1 MTPWGEIFEGTL
13 RTVAVMGYQS
23 IVLSALSP
31 ADLGS
36 PKALDRLVGIFN
48 EAGRLCASHETTF
61 GYHSHD
67 FDFKSVDGIVPFD
80 YLLANTD
87 VANVQFQLDLF
98 WVNKAGQD
106 PLHDFRDHGH
116 RLNSCHM
123 KDMAADGDFAE
134 VGAGAL
140 DFQALPPCRGGCWG
154 ALLLRR
160 A

>member
-1 MTPWGEIFEGTL
+1 
-13 RTVAVMGYQS
+13 
-23 IVLSALSP
+23 
-31 ADLGS
+31 
-36 PKALDRLVGIFN
+36 
-48 EAGRLCASHETTF
+48 
-61 GYHSHD
+61 
-67 FDFKSVDGIVPFD
+67 SVDGIVPFD

-98 WVNKAGQD
+98 WVNKVGQD